1 MRRLIDLDGPLL
13 ILGFSIIILIKKSK
27 KVGDWLMYRIMRD
40 SATRFVHEAR
50 FVQTDGQV
58 FNYYLDP
65 SLLLPKNKKSL
76 LFHWAT
82 KRLFISFPGWFDG
95 KWGFSK
101 YHCCLHPSFRRGRVP
116 TLWTSLA
123 STWKLIVQTA
133 WTCIGSFHVFLN
145 CYTYQGLFFSSGR
158 GHNMCP
164 YLFSSLGKIR
174 LRTVSTSLR

>member
-76 LFHWAT
+76 LFH
-82 KRLFISFPGWFDG
+82 
-95 KWGFSK
+95 
-101 YHCCLHPSFRRGRVP
+101 
-116 TLWTSLA
+116 
-123 STWKLIVQTA
+123 
-133 WTCIGSFHVFLN
+133 
-145 CYTYQGLFFSSGR
+145 
-158 GHNMCP
+158 
-164 YLFSSLGKIR
+164 
-174 LRTVSTSLR
+174 